1 MTRKGGSR
9 VADPG
14 TAGSADLKSWHCWL
28 ILALLPLLFFR
39 NILLGSSFFWEDFTL
54 QTYPFT
60 NFAATS
66 LAAGSIPLWNPYTF
80 NGMPFLADIQT
91 TVFYLPMTALALVV
105 KDGLLHFWWLE
116 LVVVLHYI
124 LAGIGMYAV
133 ARSFGLRRFAALFSG
148 AAYMLSGFMIA
159 HAIHQMIVT
168 LVAWYPLIYLLL
180 RRALHERRWL
190 WVFVAA
196 PALALS
202 ILAGFPQLSLYLFA
216 FLGITFLFELLTT
229 FRGRALLSRDALG
242 MTLRAAS
249 IILLAL
255 AIAAIQ
261 LLPTMELAPL
271 SQRSSITY
279 AKATEGSLSWGQLLT
294 FFYPKFFGVS
304 QFDDYQYW
312 GPGEY
317 WHYWE
322 TCVYLG
328 IATLLLALM
337 SFPLIRRNRHV
348 AYFWGI
354 GLAALLF
361 SLGNNFLLHP
371 AVWHWIPGF
380 SLFRNPARAGILLTF
395 AAALLSGWSLDRIS
409 SRERAG
415 PPHSLRA
422 ERAILIG
429 AVGTGLLAW
438 VLASAGF
445 LDGLFPFL
453 GRPAIA
459 ATVRQGMLPG
469 VLFLLLSGGAI
480 WVLLRRPGHSLYWG
494 LVPTLLLFLDMS
506 FFGGRQMQSPV
517 NPLDYFARA
526 RRITE
531 PLKAELKGEFFRVNA
546 RHPRGMVMDRNQG
559 MIDRIFMM
567 EGYTPLALQRLYPP
581 LPGTKMF
588 DLLNAKYMTV
598 VEGNRLAFVLNPT
611 YFPRAFFLYGTHRVG
626 SDSEFVAYAASP
638 EYDYRMTAILEED
651 PGFALSPPDSFPRWS
666 ARITSYDNN
675 EIRLV
680 AETEREGILTLS
692 EAYYPGWT
700 ATVDGSAAPILRVDY
715 TLRGI
720 RVGPGR
726 HEVDVRFEP
735 ASFARGS
742 VITLAAL
749 LLCAGGIVLSLR
761 RGRE

>member
-9 VADPG
+9 AADPAP
-14 TAGSADLKSWHCWL
+14 AGPADLKSWHCWL

-39 NILLGSSFFWEDFTL
+39 NILLGSSYFWEDFTL

-66 LAAGSIPLWNPYTF
+66 LAGGSIPLWNPYTF

-105 KDGLLHFWWLE
+105 KNGLLHFWWLE

-133 ARSFGLRRFAALFSG
+133 ARSFGLRRVAALFSG
-148 AAYMLSGFMIA
+148 VAYMLSGFMIA

-168 LVAWYPLIYLLL
+168 LVAWYPLVYLLF
-180 RRALHERRWL
+180 RGALQERRWL

-202 ILAGFPQLSLYLFA
+202 ILAGFPQLTLYLFS

-229 FRGRALLSRDALG
+229 FRGRRLLSRDALG
-242 MTLRAAS
+242 MTLRAAGVV
-249 IILLAL
+249 ILAL
-255 AIAAIQ
+255 ALAAIQ

-271 SQRSSITY
+271 SQRASITY
-279 AKATEGSLSWGQLLT
+279 AKATEGSWSWGQLVTL
-294 FFYPKFFGVS
+294 FYPKFFGVS
-304 QFDDYQYW
+304 QFEDYQYW

-328 IATLLLALM
+328 IGTLLLALM
-337 SFPLIRRNRHV
+337 SFPLIRKNRHV

-361 SLGNNFLLHP
+361 GLGNNFVLHP
-371 AVWHWIPGF
+371 AIWHWIPGF
-380 SLFRNPARAGILLTF
+380 SLFRNPARAGIFVTF
-395 AAALLSGWSLDRIS
+395 AAALLAGWSLDRITS
-409 SRERAG
+409 GERTI
-415 PPHSLRA
+415 PLQRTQ
-422 ERAILIG
+422 RAILVG
-429 AVGTGLLAW
+429 AAGTGLLVW
-438 VLASAGF
+438 ILAAAGF
-445 LDGLFPFL
+445 LDGVFPFL
-453 GRPAIA
+453 ARPAIGS
-459 ATVRQGMLPG
+459 TVREGMLVG
-469 VLFLLLSGGAI
+469 VLFLLLSGAVL
-480 WVLLRRPGHSLYWG
+480 WVLLRRSGRSPLWG

-506 FFGGRQMQSPV
+506 VFGGRQMQSPV
-517 NPLDYFARA
+517 NPLDYFARS

-531 PLKAELKGEFFRVNA
+531 PLKAEGKGEFFRVNA

-598 VEGNRLAFVLNPT
+598 VDGNRLAFVLNPT
-611 YFPRAFFLYGTHRVG
+611 YFPRAFFLYGTHCVR

-638 EYDYRMTAILEED
+638 AYDYRKIAILEED
-651 PGFALSPPDSFPRWS
+651 PGFALSPPDSIPRWS

-692 EAYYPGWT
+692 EAYYPGWK
-700 ATVDGSAAPILRVDY
+700 ATVDGAAAPILRVDY

-720 RVGPGR
+720 HVGPGR
-726 HEVDVRFEP
+726 HEVDVRFAP

-749 LLCAGGIVLSLR
+749 FLCAGGIALSFR
-761 RGRE
+761 RRTG